1 MRFLKKIIFHII
13 LFSFPIIAKSQQTEY
28 NSHYIFNPILL
39 NPSMIGE
46 GPKNIFLGYRKQ
58 WSGFVGAPE
67 IQQIS
72 FDSPLENKKSAI
84 GFRLLNDVTNIIGKT
99 SGYLTYKYKA
109 RISKK
114 SDFSFALSGGFF
126 QNRILFDQ
134 IIAFDQ
140 FESVIFESN
149 QKYSG
154 FDVDFGFNYRLDKFV
169 IGATT
174 KNIFQNSIVYFNDN
188 NSNNLN
194 YSFIRQFNIHSQYT
208 FSLKGDDFHLTPIIL
223 LQSVQGIPF
232 NYEGNILFDFK
243 NKFFLNINYSH
254 QNSSAISASVILDD
268 AIQLSYT
275 FEIPTKSLQSYGF
288 TSQEISLKFLM
299 YKNNNFSNL
308 KDIEDLK
315 NQNNSLFEKTDFMEQ
330 NQIKA
335 ALKID
340 NNRDSINSLKDS
352 LNSIV
357 FGLQSLIDNLKYNK
371 SDLDSMIRYYS
382 DNLKKDSTSNI
393 IVKDKSKKT
402 KIIQSNNEISK
413 SIIKEPEIQSDKTTS
428 KSNKSYYLIIGAF
441 KDFNNAVDYKQI
453 FLREYNLESK
463 IRNNKDE
470 TWFYLYSDSS
480 TNLVS
485 LRERVKELQ
494 ILDVKKIITNNPW
507 IYSE

>member
-1 MRFLKKIIFHII
+1 
-13 LFSFPIIAKSQQTEY
+13 
-28 NSHYIFNPILL
+28 
-39 NPSMIGE
+39 
-46 GPKNIFLGYRKQ
+46 
-58 WSGFVGAPE
+58 
-67 IQQIS
+67 
-72 FDSPLENKKSAI
+72 
-84 GFRLLNDVTNIIGKT
+84 
-99 SGYLTYKYKA
+99 
-109 RISKK
+109 
-114 SDFSFALSGGFF
+114 
-126 QNRILFDQ
+126 
-134 IIAFDQ
+134 
-140 FESVIFESN
+140 
-149 QKYSG
+149 
-154 FDVDFGFNYRLDKFV
+154 
-169 IGATT
+169 
-174 KNIFQNSIVYFNDN
+174 
-188 NSNNLN
+188 
-194 YSFIRQFNIHSQYT
+194 
-208 FSLKGDDFHLTPIIL
+208 
-223 LQSVQGIPF
+223 
-232 NYEGNILFDFK
+232 
-243 NKFFLNINYSH
+243 
-254 QNSSAISASVILDD
+254 
-268 AIQLSYT
+268 
-275 FEIPTKSLQSYGF
+275 
-288 TSQEISLKFLM
+288 
-299 YKNNNFSNL
+299 
-308 KDIEDLK
+308 
-315 NQNNSLFEKTDFMEQ
+315 MEQ

-340 NNRDSINSLKDS
+340 NNRDSISSLKDS

-357 FGLQSLIDNLKYNK
+357 FGLQSLVDNLKYNK

-402 KIIQSNNEISK
+402 KIIQSNNEILK